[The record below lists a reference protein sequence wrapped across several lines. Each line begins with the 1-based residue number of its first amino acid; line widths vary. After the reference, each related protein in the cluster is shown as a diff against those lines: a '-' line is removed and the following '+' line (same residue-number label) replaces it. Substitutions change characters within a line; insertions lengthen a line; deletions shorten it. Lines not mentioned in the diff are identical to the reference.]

1 MGVRSQYYILNH
13 IDSLQGAI
21 VEIGCGRGEGST
33 DFFAGLVVGC
43 KQFNHYAVDFD
54 PEAYGVAKR
63 YADVISNSHAYMLT
77 GEEFLSSVFSTLN
90 EKICYAY
97 LDNFD
102 YNYDP
107 NNPPWWVQ
115 GQIQRYKEFD
125 IDMTN
130 ENSEKAHLTQAQLIV
145 PYAAD
150 CCIVHLDDTFLQNDR
165 WHGKGATAVPWLID
179 NNWKIVYSYSNTVAL
194 SNF

>member
-1 MGVRSQYYILNH
+1 
-13 IDSLQGAI
+13 
-21 VEIGCGRGEGST
+21 
-33 DFFAGLVVGC
+33 
-43 KQFNHYAVDFD
+43 
-54 PEAYGVAKR
+54 
-63 YADVISNSHAYMLT
+63 
-77 GEEFLSSVFSTLN
+77 
-90 EKICYAY
+90 
-97 LDNFD
+97 
-102 YNYDP
+102 
-107 NNPPWWVQ
+107 
-115 GQIQRYKEFD
+115 
-125 IDMTN
+125 MTN